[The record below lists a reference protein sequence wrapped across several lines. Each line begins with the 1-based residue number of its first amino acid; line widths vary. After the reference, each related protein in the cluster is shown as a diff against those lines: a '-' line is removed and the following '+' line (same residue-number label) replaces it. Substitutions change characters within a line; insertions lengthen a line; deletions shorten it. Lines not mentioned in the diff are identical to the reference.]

1 MTSSW
6 RTCAG
11 KQRKRAAQQ
20 RGPRRTQRA
29 ASPDATKLEALEAA
43 AEKLKLEDMQQTKA
57 DAKLEDMRRHA
68 AEARSATDAK
78 IEAGAC
84 TFAVAWAG
92 RTPPTGRR
100 SEAYPHPPALR
111 NPTLCY
117 RHDFRLKWVCGT

>member
-78 IEAGAC
+78 IEARGWRLHRCLGLGAHPQPRQ
-84 TFAVAWAG
+84 G
-92 RTPPTGRR
+92 
-100 SEAYPHPPALR
+100 AYPQSPAIR
-111 NPTLCY
+111 NTTGALH
-117 RHDFRLKWVCGT
+117 R